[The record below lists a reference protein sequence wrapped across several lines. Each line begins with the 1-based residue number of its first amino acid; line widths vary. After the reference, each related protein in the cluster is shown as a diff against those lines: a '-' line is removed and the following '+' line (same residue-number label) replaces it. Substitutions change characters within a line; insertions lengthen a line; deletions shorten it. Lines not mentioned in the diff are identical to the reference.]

1 MRVSAFAGTSNPNAR
16 PRLVINADAYIAIQ
30 GETSIVGCGE
40 CQRRININDFV
51 TGFSTEASID
61 SAPGTS
67 TVTLSIPQNSKND
80 FYAENEFI
88 IIPMMEIEIYSKGY
102 YAVSGS
108 PQYYRVFWGVVS
120 TVTESWSDGTASV
133 TLTCKD
139 ILRWWELTTLTTNPA
154 YLEAFGSSAG
164 NYQLFQNQ
172 FSKMNHYALIASLA
186 RDAMGDFL
194 NTTGSFQAFR
204 PERGAEAPA
213 LGQYAAD
220 MMAYWQLKF
229 SNIGSSLVMYGSSGE
244 SYSLSNTPG
253 SISADQISSAIL
265 QDEAR
270 KYREN
275 EPTQQLF
282 TNPSEIV
289 GFKQDIQQAGGVE
302 FMQAENMTKLALAF
316 QAREQSGYEFFCDPC
331 GDIVYKPP
339 FYNLNVLP
347 NKPVSWIQDFEILDY
362 SVSDSEDSV
371 ITHVTSSGN
380 AFGGAVDWGIN
391 DEITTPR
398 AGAYDFH
405 LLRRYGWRKADLQL
419 EWAGNPRKLFYHLLD
434 WMDKLN
440 AKRHRATITIPHRP
454 ELRLGFPIWVPRF
467 DAFWYV
473 EGISHQHSVGGQS
486 TSSLTLS
493 AKRSKFIA
501 PKNIGEIRKI
511 QSSNVPAA
519 GVTPPDNKATAGKAK
534 KPPTQSTYS
543 IQFPDDQGSSSGQAG
558 SDGAPNGPAYIRDP
572 KTGKLLGCPNVVMV
586 YKSAYSAK
594 TLAKLSQAQG
604 SVKGKNAGTQD
615 KKAPQGPSFKRDFV
629 IKKTK
634 QALEGDQR
642 AKIVAQLRAHRY
654 EAGMT
659 NAGAYDYALD
669 RTRSFKELQLIPVS
683 NLQFGAGSAPGYDMS
698 VSADGEYVVRTQ
710 SQEDAKLG
718 FNPAT
723 ATQDQYKK
731 DAENLGK
738 QIAEMN
744 KRATVLE
751 KTIRTEKAAVAK
763 ANKKGGQARS
773 KLEDPLVV
781 SADSASQES
790 ASESELIELQETI
803 QRYQDTLNALNKT
816 IAGSYTN
823 AAGSKLADL
832 NCMIRPVSDEFG
844 FEVIGHYRYGRGAFI
859 DRNGIQLQS
868 PDTGEIVNQLQIP
881 FSPSGGLLTANPSAG
896 SNLNGSAQ
904 SFAAAFEVMA
914 PDDYVTG
921 ATFRR
926 VSGTSAGVEQDAFT
940 GQASYTSDIQNA
952 KDTAVFVDADQRRKS
967 KTLAELSPQSANGL
981 DSVNYA
987 QCACTMGRTDWWS
1000 VLPQGEIAKVV
1011 RAMSGATNVS
1021 SAASPVGTITAS
1033 GGGTPAST
1041 ASTTT
1046 DAFNVTINRIVSD
1059 ESKSSSSVLSSG
1071 NGASLTAAVF
1081 SDDTGQTFFQILRE
1095 YLRNDFTAK
1104 YTQNTQRE
1112 ELYTGGGLQ
1121 IERDGG
1127 LDPARGGESNNLL
1140 GDPGSPLFQRAA
1152 SGDPDAIRALQNE
1165 ANFNFGLSAG
1175 SLSEFK
1181 ATVSQSPARIQDQ
1194 LDNPNP
1200 AGPAVSASTD
1210 APAKQYQPPT
1220 YPTVKDPINPTNFDS
1235 AAKPG
1240 IPPGRLQSSL
1250 IPDDPEE
1257 P

>member
-1 MRVSAFAGTSNPNAR
+1 VRISAFAGTSNPNTR
-16 PRLVINADAYIAIQ
+16 PRLVINADAYVAVQ

-40 CQRRININDFV
+40 CQRRININDYV

-61 SAPGTS
+61 SAPGTA
-67 TVTLSIPQNSKND
+67 TITLSIPQNSKND
-80 FYAENEFI
+80 FFAENEFI

-102 YAVSGS
+102 YAVSGT

-120 TVTESWSDGTASV
+120 TVTEAWSDGTATI

-139 ILRWWELTTLTTNPA
+139 ILRWWELTSLTTNPA

-172 FSKMNHYALIASLA
+172 FSKMNHYAVIASLA

-204 PERGAEAPA
+204 PERGAEGPA
-213 LGQYAAD
+213 IGQYAAD

-229 SNIGSSLVMYGSSGE
+229 SNIGASLVMYGSSGE

-253 SISADQISSAIL
+253 SVSADQISAAIL

-282 TNPSEIV
+282 TNPAEIV

-371 ITHVTSSGN
+371 VTHVTSSGN

-467 DAFWYV
+467 DSFWYV

-519 GVTPPDNKATAGKAK
+519 GVTPSDNKSQKNKAA

-543 IQFPDDQGSSSGQAG
+543 IQFPDDRGSSSGQAG
-558 SDGAPNGPAYIRDP
+558 TDGASNGPAYIRDP

-586 YKSAYSAK
+586 YKAAYSAK

-604 SVKGKNAGTQD
+604 SVKGKNSGTQD
-615 KKAPQGPSFKRDFV
+615 KKAPQGPAFKRDFV
-629 IKKTK
+629 IKGAK
-634 QALEGDQR
+634 QSLEGDQR

-698 VSADGEYVVRTQ
+698 VSADGEYVIRPPKQ
-710 SQEDAKLG
+710 GGEAEFD
-718 FNPAT
+718 PAA
-723 ATQDQYKK
+723 ATQNQYKK

-738 QIAEMN
+738 QVADMQ
-744 KRATVLE
+744 KRATALE
-751 KTIRTEKAAVAK
+751 KTVRSEKTAKAK
-763 ANKKGGQARS
+763 ANKGGGQVRS
-773 KLEDPLVV
+773 KLEDPPAISEGAAPLT
-781 SADSASQES
+781 SAA
-790 ASESELIELQETI
+790 ESELTELRETI
-803 QRYQDTLNALNKT
+803 QRYQDTLDSLNRT
-816 IAGSYTN
+816 IANSYTN

-868 PDTGEIVNQLQIP
+868 PDTGNIVNQLQIP

-896 SNLNGSAQ
+896 SNLDGSAQ
-904 SFAAAFEVMA
+904 SFAAAFEVMG

-926 VSGTSAGVEQDAFT
+926 ASGTSGNAEPEAFT
-940 GQASYTSDIQNA
+940 GQASYTSDIENA

-967 KTLAELSPQSANGL
+967 KTLAELSPQTSNGL
-981 DSVNYA
+981 DSVEYS

-1000 VLPQGEIAKVV
+1000 VLPQSEIAKVV
-1011 RAMSGATNVS
+1011 RSMSAATNAS
-1021 SAASPVGTITAS
+1021 STQSPVGTVRAS
-1033 GGGTPAST
+1033 GGGAPAGT
-1041 ASTTT
+1041 ATTST
-1046 DAFNVTINRIVSD
+1046 DAFNVTINQIVED
-1059 ESKSSSSVLSSG
+1059 ESKSPSSILSSENNSG
-1071 NGASLTAAVF
+1071 STAAVF
-1081 SDDTGQTFFQILRE
+1081 ADESGQTFFQILRT
-1095 YLRNDFTAK
+1095 YLQNDFATK
-1104 YTQNTQRE
+1104 YTQNMQRE
-1112 ELYTGGGLQ
+1112 ELYTGGGLK
-1121 IERDGG
+1121 IENDGI
-1127 LDPARGGESNNLL
+1127 DPGRGIESNNLL
-1140 GDPGSPLFQRAA
+1140 GDPGSPLFQRAVN
-1152 SGDPDAIRALQNE
+1152 GDPDAIRALQNE
-1165 ANFNFGLSAG
+1165 ANLNFGLTSSA
-1175 SLSEFK
+1175 LSEFK
-1181 ATVSQSPARIQDQ
+1181 ATVSQSPARIQEQ
-1194 LDNPNP
+1194 FDNPNP
-1200 AGPAVSASTD
+1200 AGPPVSVSTD
-1210 APAKQYQPPT
+1210 PPPKQYQPPT

-1250 IPDDPEE
+1250 IPDDPEDS
-1257 P
+1257 